1 MRQQL
6 GEVLSVAIAL
16 ELRGERF
23 EPCIV
28 DPAEPPGD
36 LLRTGDLETL
46 PGLDRG
52 DELGRLAQ
60 AFRRAGVEPGEA
72 APELLDLEPL
82 RPQILVVEI
91 GDLELAARRRLQSRG
106 NLGDLLVVEIETGDR
121 IVRGRAR
128 RLLDKGTDAA
138 VRGKVDHAILARLAG
153 PIG

>member
-6 GEVLSVAIAL
+6 GEILSGAIAL
-16 ELRGERF
+16 ELRGQRF
-23 EPCIV
+23 EPRIV

-36 LLRTGDLETL
+36 LLGTGDLETL

-82 RPQILVVEI
+82 RPRILVVKI
-91 GDLELAARRRLQSRG
+91 GDLQL
-106 NLGDLLVVEIETGDR
+106 T
-121 IVRGRAR
+121 
-128 RLLDKGTDAA
+128 
-138 VRGKVDHAILARLAG
+138 AG
-153 PIG
+153 PGL